1 MANLHIPSIADVIG
15 ANKIVSPMIHKTP
28 IRQYPELCDLLDA
41 DVWVKHENFQI
52 LGSFK
57 VRGGIY
63 LAHKVVEEHDI
74 NGFITASTGNHGQSI
89 AFAAKISGIPSKVV
103 VPMKANPAKV
113 SSMISLGADVIH
125 HGNTFDES
133 LEFAESLSK
142 KEKNFRFVHPANEPY
157 LITGVATYS
166 LEIHENINNVDYL
179 FAPVGAGSGAAG
191 ASIVSEVIS
200 PKTKVVGSQSES
212 SPAAYMA
219 WKTGKFSG
227 VVYSNKTKAEGL
239 ATGHAYEYPI
249 NILQQKLN
257 DFLLVSDQ
265 EIENSVLSLLKTTR
279 SLVEHAGAA
288 TLAAALKLKKE
299 IKGKRV
305 VLVLSGSNITLDQLR
320 KLL

>member
-1 MANLHIPSIADVIG
+1 MTNLHIPDIADVIG
-15 ANKIVSPMIHKTP
+15 ANKIVSPLIHKTP

-63 LAHKVVEEHDI
+63 LAHKVLENHDI

-103 VPMKANPAKV
+103 VPIKANPAKV
-113 SSMISLGADVIH
+113 SSMISLGAEVIH

-142 KEKNFRFVHPANEPY
+142 NKKNFRFVHPANEPY

-179 FAPVGAGSGAAG
+179 FVPVGAGSGAAG
-191 ASIVSEVIS
+191 ASIVSEAIS
-200 PKTKVVGSQSES
+200 PKTNVIGSQSES
-212 SPAAYMA
+212 SPAAYLA
-219 WKTGKFSG
+219 WKTGRFNR
-227 VVYSNKTKAEGL
+227 VANKTVAEGL

-249 NILQQKLN
+249 NILKKKLN
-257 DFLLVSDQ
+257 NFVLVSDQ
-265 EIENSVLSLLKTTR
+265 DIENSVILLLKTTR

-299 IKGKRV
+299 IKSKRI
-305 VLVLSGSNITLDQLR
+305 VLVLSGSNITLEQLR

>member
-1 MANLHIPSIADVIG
+1 MTNLHIPSIADVIG
-15 ANKIVSPMIHKTP
+15 ANKIVSPLIHKTP

-103 VPMKANPAKV
+103 VPIKANPAKV

-142 KEKNFRFVHPANEPY
+142 NEKSFRFVHPANEPY

-166 LEIHENINNVDYL
+166 LEIHENIKIEMAK
-179 FAPVGAGSGAAG
+179 AP
-191 ASIVSEVIS
+191 EVIDYNFHVK
-200 PKTKVVGSQSES
+200 PILADRCYACHGPDTQKQ
-212 SPAAYMA
+212 
-219 WKTGKFSG
+219 
-227 VVYSNKTKAEGL
+227 KANL
-239 ATGHAYEYPI
+239 P
-249 NILQQKLN
+249 
-257 DFLLVSDQ
+257 F
-265 EIENSVLSLLKTTR
+265 
-279 SLVEHAGAA
+279 
-288 TLAAALKLKKE
+288 
-299 IKGKRV
+299 RV
-305 VLVLSGSNITLDQLR
+305 
-320 KLL
+320 

>member
-1 MANLHIPSIADVIG
+1 MTNLHIPSIADVIG
-15 ANKIVSPMIHKTP
+15 ANKIVSPLIHKTP

-63 LAHKVVEEHDI
+63 LAHKVVEEDDI

-89 AFAAKISGIPSKVV
+89 AFAAKISGMPSKVV

-133 LEFAESLSK
+133 LEFAESLSEN
-142 KEKNFRFVHPANEPY
+142 EKSFRFVHPANEPY

-200 PKTKVVGSQSES
+200 PKTKVIGSQSES
-212 SPAAYMA
+212 SPAAYLA
-219 WKTGKFSG
+219 WKTGKFSHAE
-227 VVYSNKTKAEGL
+227 NKTIAEGL

-249 NILQQKLN
+249 NILQKKLN
-257 DFLLVSDQ
+257 DFVLVSDQ

-299 IKGKRV
+299 IKSKRV
-305 VLVLSGSNITLDQLR
+305 ILVLSGSNITLEQLR